1 MISPED
7 FATRLITL
15 REAARDAGRDADAV
29 ELTIWP
35 GSYDFTRTF
44 DLDLVRAY
52 VDQGVSRL
60 VISAGEGGGDDLD
73 SMRRLLES
81 YHEQVIEKL

>member
-1 MISPED
+1 
-7 FATRLITL
+7 
-15 REAARDAGRDADAV
+15 REAAREAGRDADAV
-29 ELTIWP
+29 ELSVWP

-60 VISAGEGGGDDLD
+60 VVSAGEGSDDDLD
-73 SMRRLLES
+73 SMRRLLEG
-81 YHEQVIEKL
+81 YQEQVIKKL